1 MKPRDIFLPG
11 LMSIWKLIKILTF
24 TDTSVKTRNANQFVM
39 RTVFH
44 TLSQYPGSP
53 LKICSV
59 KPLLGEKSLNFLP
72 PRCILHNLVQPRENV
87 E

>member
-11 LMSIWKLIKILTF
+11 PMSIWKLIKILTF
-24 TDTSVKTRNANQFVM
+24 TYTSVKSRNANQFVM

-59 KPLLGEKSLNFLP
+59 KPLFGEKSLP